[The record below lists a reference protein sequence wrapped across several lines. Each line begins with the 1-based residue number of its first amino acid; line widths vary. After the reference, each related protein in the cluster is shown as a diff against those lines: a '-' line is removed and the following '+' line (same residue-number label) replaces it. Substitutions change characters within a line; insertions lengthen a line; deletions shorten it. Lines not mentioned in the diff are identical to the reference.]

1 MNCND
6 STCYLAVYGTLKR
19 GGFYNHIIAGRG
31 RYIDTRR
38 NSGWR
43 MYDNFGKYPYAVR
56 GSADEM
62 IVVELW
68 QIPAEILPKVDALED
83 YPGYYQR
90 TKLEL
95 EIAGGEIVSAYFY
108 YVSKD
113 KVEGLPQI
121 DSGDWQV

>member
-56 GSADEM
+56 GDVDDI

-68 QIPAEILPKVDALED
+68 QIPAELLSKVDDLED

-90 TKLEL
+90 TQLEF
-95 EIAGGEIVSAYFY
+95 EIEGGEKVKAYFY
-108 YVSKD
+108 FVDQKQ
-113 KVEGLPQI
+113 VEGLARI
-121 DSGDWQV
+121 ESGEWAV